1 MADELDDCPETTL
14 TFWRD
19 YAASVEAADPYVE
32 TFAVKVPGAGARQLA
47 EYWEHGKGAAKIRWG
62 TDGAM
67 QRCIKLNRKHMMDPG
82 GYCATRHKHVTGE
95 WPTTHGKAGIP
106 S

>member
-1 MADELDDCPETTL
+1 MDELDECPGAVL
-14 TFWRD
+14 TYWR
-19 YAASVEAADPYVE
+19 
-32 TFAVKVPGAGARQLA
+32 TFALTVDGPPLEAFGVTVFAGGTGALE
-47 EYWEHGKGAAKIRWG
+47 EYWERGEGAAKIRWG

-67 QRCIKLNRKHMMDPG
+67 QRCIRQVRQHAKMADPG

-95 WPTTHGKAGIP
+95 WPTTGGKKGIP